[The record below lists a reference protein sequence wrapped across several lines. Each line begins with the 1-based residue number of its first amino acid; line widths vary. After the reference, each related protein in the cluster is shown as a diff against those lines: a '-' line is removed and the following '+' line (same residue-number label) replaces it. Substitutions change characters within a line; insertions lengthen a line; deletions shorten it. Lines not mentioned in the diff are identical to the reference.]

1 MISSWVSALARARVR
16 MLASKPGGATR
27 AGRMLTNRSM
37 MMETAKTEHAM
48 SGQMGQ
54 PAACMMDNKMELSA
68 GCATA
73 IMACDA
79 AA

>member
-1 MISSWVSALARARVR
+1 
-16 MLASKPGGATR
+16 ML
-27 AGRMLTNRSM
+27 MNRSM